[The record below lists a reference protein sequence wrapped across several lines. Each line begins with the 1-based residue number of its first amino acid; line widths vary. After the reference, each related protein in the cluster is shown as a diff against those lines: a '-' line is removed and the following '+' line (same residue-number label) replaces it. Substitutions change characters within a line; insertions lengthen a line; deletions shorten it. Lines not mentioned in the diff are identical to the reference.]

1 MFVYFLLFSPLVFP
15 TPLSRFDSRDVT
27 KGEKEKCGCCSA
39 AKTLTARKWWYSRRR
54 RERRRRGICFLGAV
68 VFAAAALESV
78 LPLKVS
84 PMSSAKG
91 VVVLFPKLGVVYSAH
106 PPPPHHRRTKTT
118 ATTPTTRMPGNC
130 STKTTDRTFSETDT
144 ICGNRSNEI

>member
-1 MFVYFLLFSPLVFP
+1 MYFLLFFSLVFS
-15 TPLSRFDSRDVT
+15 TPLPVSRFDSRDLQQ

-39 AKTLTARKWWYSRRR
+39 ARTLTARKWWYSRRR
-54 RERRRRGICFLGAV
+54 ERRRGICFLGVV

-78 LPLKVS
+78 LPGQKS
-84 PMSSAKG
+84 SSAKG
-91 VVVLFPKLGVVYSAH
+91 VVFLFPKLGVYSAH

-118 ATTPTTRMPGNC
+118 ATTQTTQTLGNC
-130 STKTTDRTFSETDT
+130 STKITDRTFSETDT